1 MIIKCPLCGERPL
14 EEFTMLGDANLKRPE
29 STEPSSMDEWYA
41 YVYERDNPRGRL
53 SEYWHHG
60 GGCRSWLIVERDT
73 STHEVFAVTLASAA
87 KSKKKAPK
95 KSRPKQARRKS

>member
-29 STEPSSMDEWYA
+29 SNDPGSMDEWFA

-60 GGCRSWLIVERDT
+60 GGCRSWLIVERNT
-73 STHEVFAVTLASAA
+73 ATHEVYAVSLASERKA
-87 KSKKKAPK
+87 KAKKKPTAK
-95 KSRPKQARRKS
+95 LRGRKS